1 MARLPV
7 YVLAASAWLAGSAH
21 GLRVPPAL
29 GGALDALASVLHS
42 SGQPAT
48 SAPPVSAV
56 DLPATFDTRLQWFG
70 CGLTVLD
77 QGA

>member
-7 YVLAASAWLAGSAH
+7 YVLAAGAWLAGSAH
-21 GLRVPPAL
+21 GLRVPPVVV
-29 GGALDALASVLHS
+29 GAFDALASALH

-48 SAPPVSAV
+48 STPPVDAV